1 MENWEYD
8 ELFYTI
14 KEFYEEFLGQNRG
27 YQYASARLADE
38 FDNLGEVEDVIVDTT
53 IGEIVI
59 KHEKVF
65 VGTVEGITKRLS
77 SFPLEEAIGELSLA
91 EVNDLSQRIERV
103 LKGLREVT
111 VDYNPCAE

>member
-8 ELFYTI
+8 ELFHTI
-14 KEFYEEFLGQNRG
+14 KEFYEEFLEENRG
-27 YQYASARLADE
+27 YRYAVARLAYE
-38 FDNLGEVEDVIVDTT
+38 FDNLGEVEDVIVDTA

-65 VGTVEGITKRLS
+65 VGTVEGIIKRLS
-77 SFPLEEAIGELSLA
+77 SFPLEEAIGELSLG

-111 VDYNPCAE
+111 VDYNPRAE

>member
-1 MENWEYD
+1 MEDWEYD

-27 YQYASARLADE
+27 YQYAAARLADE
-38 FDNLGEVEDVIVDTT
+38 FNNLGKVEDVIVDTA

-77 SFPLEEAIGELSLA
+77 SFPLEEAIGELSLG

-111 VDYNPCAE
+111 ADYNPRAE

>member
-8 ELFYTI
+8 ELFHTI
-14 KEFYEEFLGQNRG
+14 KEFYEEFLEENRG
-27 YQYASARLADE
+27 YRYAAARLAYE

-77 SFPLEEAIGELSLA
+77 SFPLEEAIGELSLG

-111 VDYNPCAE
+111 VDYNPRAE

>member
-27 YQYASARLADE
+27 YQYAAARLADE
-38 FDNLGEVEDVIVDTT
+38 FDNLGKVEDVIVDTA

-77 SFPLEEAIGELSLA
+77 SFPLEEAIGELSLG
-91 EVNDLSQRIERV
+91 EVNDLSQRIGRV
-103 LKGLREVT
+103 LKGLRKVT
-111 VDYNPCAE
+111 VDYDPRAE